1 MLPLRKFASD
11 VDAIT
16 NEAVGFGAN
25 DDLTGCNQGRLIVK
39 RLSLYGLLALA
50 VAVAPACG
58 KKSDKKSKAQKKVAK
73 QNNNKKNPTT
83 NTPDEKPPKGVG
95 VDMKTKTVTIG
106 ALNDITGPA
115 KVIGKPFADGKRL
128 VVAQV
133 NAGGSG
139 LLPDGWKL
147 KLIEADHQ
155 YNGEKSATLYKEM
168 RNKVLFLST
177 SFGTH
182 TTVALHDA
190 LKRDNMVAFPASLS
204 SQMAKNELTPP
215 LGPAY
220 NIEAMRAMD
229 WAVKKAGGADKVKAG
244 IVYQKDDYG
253 LDALDGW
260 KKAAEKLGVKIVS
273 EQPINPTQQDQ
284 TAPVAALKKAG
295 ANFIL
300 LATLPS
306 STGKIIGTAAAKFRW
321 LTPTWIGNTP
331 AWVDLIYKAPQAG
344 MVFKNFYIV
353 TGLTYWGE
361 KVPGMDKFEEMF
373 KKHGGDFKKDF
384 YTMASYVQGL
394 IQVQALKLAIES
406 KDVTRAGYLKALH
419 TLKGWNAGGMIQ
431 PVTLEKVPYVTSTST
446 RILKPD
452 FKNSSWEQVAP
463 YAAPSA
469 LAK

>member
-1 MLPLRKFASD
+1 M
-11 VDAIT
+11 
-16 NEAVGFGAN
+16 
-25 DDLTGCNQGRLIVK
+25 VK
-39 RLSLYGLLALA
+39 RVSLFGLLA
-50 VAVAPACG
+50 VAVALAPACG
-58 KKSDKKSKAQKKVAK
+58 KKSDKKSKAQKSVKDKAK
-73 QNNNKKNPTT
+73 PKT
-83 NTPDEKPPKGVG
+83 NGKAKGKQATDAPPPKGVG
-95 VDMKTKTVTIG
+95 VDLKTKTITIG

-115 KVIGKPFADGKRL
+115 KVIGKPFADGKKL

-133 NAGGSG
+133 NAGKSG

-155 YNGEKSATLYKEM
+155 YNAEQSATRYKEL
-168 RNKVLFLST
+168 RNSVLFLST

-182 TTVALHDA
+182 TTMALLDG
-190 LKRDNMVAFPASLS
+190 LKRDNVMAFPASLS
-204 SQMAKNELTPP
+204 SQMAQNELTPP
-215 LGPAY
+215 LGPSY
-220 NIEAMRAMD
+220 KVEAMRAMD
-229 WAVKKAGGADKVKAG
+229 FAVKKAGGADKVKAA

-253 LDALDGW
+253 MDALAGW
-260 KKAAEKLGVKIVS
+260 KAAAAKHGVKIVS

-306 STGKIIGTAAAKFRW
+306 ATGKVIGTAAAKFRW

-331 AWVDLIYKAPQAG
+331 AWVDLIYKAPQAEL
-344 MVFKNFYIV
+344 VFKNFYLV

-373 KKHGGDFKKDF
+373 KKHGTDLKKDF

-394 IQVQALKLAIES
+394 IQMHALKLTIES
-406 KDVTRAGYLKALH
+406 KDITRAGFKKALQSI
-419 TLKGWNAGGMIQ
+419 KGWNAGGMIQ

-452 FKNSSWEQVAP
+452 FKKQSWEQVDG
-463 YAAPSA
+463 YAEPAA
-469 LAK
+469 LKK